1 MKIEAMTDRHRE
13 EVLSMMRVF
22 YASPAVATDGSE
34 EIFRA
39 DFDACIGP
47 SPYLEGYVLT
57 EDAALIGYAM
67 VAKSFSTEYGRPCIW
82 IEELYLEPEH
92 CDQGFGS
99 AFLRFVK
106 EKYPEAIMRLEV
118 EAENRRAMHVY
129 RKNGFEEMPYIEMKV

>member
-1 MKIEAMTDRHRE
+1 MKIKVMTGRHRE
-13 EVLSMMRVF
+13 EVLEMMRVF

-39 DFDACIGP
+39 DFDACVGP
-47 SPYLEGYVLT
+47 NPYLEGYVLT

-67 VAKSFSTEYGRPCIW
+67 IARSFSTEYGCPCIW
-82 IEELYLEPEH
+82 IEELYLKPEY
-92 CDQGFGS
+92 CDQGCGS
-99 AFLRFVK
+99 GFLRFIK

-118 EAENRRAMHVY
+118 EAENRRAVHVY